1 MINCKIFFPLLEDQ
15 TKYDAKL
22 SLFSLKT
29 SKNFDLIRTEK
40 IIEFD
45 PNFLPVLNSDFEFN
59 GEAYYQA
66 YDFSFIKIQV
76 QERNLALL
84 IIEERYSIGVEI
96 KSENNKEIK
105 SDFNIVLNNCGIF
118 QLKKNEL
125 IIKPNDVTYL

>member
-45 PNFLPVLNSDFEFN
+45 PNFLPVLNSDFEF
-59 GEAYYQA
+59 
-66 YDFSFIKIQV
+66 I
-76 QERNLALL
+76 
-84 IIEERYSIGVEI
+84 
-96 KSENNKEIK
+96 
-105 SDFNIVLNNCGIF
+105 
-118 QLKKNEL
+118 
-125 IIKPNDVTYL
+125 